1 MEITIEIAITMT
13 SVNQTKACN
22 VPFVYGRP
30 VRPDEFVGRH
40 AELRTVFN
48 RLRNGEATAIHI
60 GKSSLLLALADP
72 MTQRSFL
79 GCEAKQWVTTSV

>member
-40 AELRTVFN
+40 ADQTELVAIAGHNADVTHVVF
-48 RLRNGEATAIHI
+48 
-60 GKSSLLLALADP
+60 SS
-72 MTQRSFL
+72 
-79 GCEAKQWVTTSV
+79 